1 MPETITEKKIY
12 TYKDYEKLPEG
23 APYQLIK
30 GELIMSP
37 SPIPYHQRIS
47 KRLEYILYE
56 YAEKNKKLG
65 EVFDAPIDVYLEET
79 EVYQPDIIFISKE
92 RSHIIGEKK
101 IEGAPDL
108 VIEILS
114 PSSAYYD
121 LRHKMNMYA
130 KHNVKEY
137 WIVDPEERS
146 IEVYENRDGKF
157 ELIEK
162 KINNGPIHSRVIPD
176 LEVSLEEIF

>member
-1 MPETITEKKIY
+1 MPLTAEKKVY
-12 TYKDYEKLPEG
+12 TYRDYEKLPEG

-37 SPIPYHQRIS
+37 SPVPYHQRIS
-47 KRLEYILYE
+47 KRLEYLIYE

-121 LRHKMNMYA
+121 LRHKMTMYA
-130 KHNVKEY
+130 KHGVREY

-146 IEVYENRDGKF
+146 IEVYENRDGHF
-157 ELIEK
+157 HMLEK
-162 KINNGPIHSRVIPD
+162 GKEKEVIHSKVIPG
-176 LEVSLEEIF
+176 LEISLDEIF